1 MFTFAIFCL
10 ITFNLPWFT
19 DLTFLCNI
27 VLYRRCHQVASV
39 VSDSV
44 RPHGLQPTRLLCPW
58 DSPGKNTG
66 VGCQTLTKGHIHNWA
81 LFPLWLSCFILSG
94 AISNCSL
101 FFLSSI
107 LDTFQSGGLIF
118 WFHIFCL
125 FILFTKF
132 LWEEHWSGLS
142 FPPPVDHV
150 LSELCKACLIAL
162 LSYTNPFIMTRLRSM
177 SMYEYHLLYPCHWAK
192 SRG

>member
-1 MFTFAIFCL
+1 MQYCS
-10 ITFNLPWFT
+10 LPPLPPSRFSRVR
-19 DLTFLCNI
+19 LC
-27 VLYRRCHQVASV
+27 VTPRTTAYQASL
-39 VSDSV
+39 SMGFS
-44 RPHGLQPTRLLCPW
+44 RQEHWSGL
-58 DSPGKNTG
+58 PGF
-66 VGCQTLTKGHIHNWA
+66 TLTKGHIHNWA

-177 SMYEYHLLYPCHWAK
+177 SLYEYHLLYPCHWAK